1 MSLHFA
7 SKNHN
12 LVINLTG
19 THPCHIGALQY
30 SSGKTW
36 CVRKWV
42 HYIHQVPCLAWLAI
56 GTSHSP
62 PGRQRPSITSGL
74 QWYWQLHRSLNPK
87 SQKMCLW
94 CLSHHYMT
102 GQFYVIP
109 SSTRMHFRTFQVYN
123 LQECAYEELM
133 MPNTPSHD
141 CQPTSGDYCVEAE
154 VAMNLKIQLQSNQAS
169 AMIFAGFEKKKTV
182 KIKLVKQI

>member
-1 MSLHFA
+1 
-7 SKNHN
+7 
-12 LVINLTG
+12 
-19 THPCHIGALQY
+19 
-30 SSGKTW
+30 
-36 CVRKWV
+36 
-42 HYIHQVPCLAWLAI
+42 
-56 GTSHSP
+56 
-62 PGRQRPSITSGL
+62 
-74 QWYWQLHRSLNPK
+74 
-87 SQKMCLW
+87 
-94 CLSHHYMT
+94 MT